1 MANSKPNLLATQ
13 TIFSLFLLA
22 FLLSL
27 TNVNSESVSVSF
39 PKFDNGTDTIVLG
52 GDAKNIGGVLQLT
65 EKDELG
71 NPSPHSFGLSIFSKP
86 IHLSDEKSGKVADF
100 TTEFSFVVDPKGSQL
115 HGDGFTFFILSVF
128 GYEIPANSSSEGG
141 FLGLFDKE
149 TAFDTSRNSV
159 VAVEFDSF
167 TNEWDPPAPHI
178 GIDINTIESSITVPW
193 PIDRQPQGSIGIAR
207 IRYNSASKELSV
219 LVSYPNNP
227 VKVDVSVSYTVD
239 LVAVLSEWVIIG
251 FSGAT
256 GELAETH
263 DILSW
268 SFTTNL

>member
-1 MANSKPNLLATQ
+1 MVNSKPKLVATQ
-13 TIFSLFLLA
+13 TIFSLFLLT
-22 FLLSL
+22 FLLSI

-39 PKFDNGTDTIVLG
+39 PKFDNVTDTIVLG

-65 EKDELG
+65 EKNQLG
-71 NPSPHSFGLSIFSKP
+71 NPSTHSFGLSVFSKP
-86 IHLSDEKSGKVADF
+86 IRLYEEKSGKVADF
-100 TTEFSFVVDPKGSQL
+100 TTAFSFVVDPKGSQL
-115 HGDGFTFFILSVF
+115 HGDGFTFFILSV
-128 GYEIPANSSSEGG
+128 GYDLPVNSSSEGG

-149 TAFDTSRNSV
+149 TAFDTSKNSI

-167 TNEWDPPAPHI
+167 TNEWDPNSPHI
-178 GIDINTIESSITVPW
+178 GIDINTIESSVTVPW
-193 PIDRQPQGSIGIAR
+193 PIDRQSQGSIGIAR
-207 IRYNSASKELSV
+207 ISYNSASKELNV
-219 LVSYPNNP
+219 FVSYPNSP
-227 VKVDVSVSYTVD
+227 VKVDVILSYPVD
-239 LVAVLSEWVIIG
+239 LAAVLSDWVLIG